1 MPQKYI
7 GKYLSI
13 ARRAHAARLD
23 QKLKPYDI
31 SHGQV
36 LLLIALYKQDGIYPK
51 TLCDIYNI
59 NKAAV
64 GRGLKKLKNI
74 NFITKETDPQ
84 DKRRRLIY
92 LTDKAREFQPKLK
105 RALNS
110 IEAEMKT
117 DLTKK
122 EIKTFFKVIKKI
134 CNNLGAEINDN

>member
-1 MPQKYI
+1 MPQKHI

-13 ARRAHAARLD
+13 AHRAHTAQLD

-36 LLLIALYKQDGIYPK
+36 LLLIALYKQDGIYQK

-74 NFITKETDPQ
+74 NFITKKTDPK
-84 DKRRRLIY
+84 DKRRQLIY
-92 LTDKAREFQPKLK
+92 LTDKGREFQPKLK
-105 RALNS
+105 KVLNS
-110 IEAEMKT
+110 IEAEMKA
-117 DLTKK
+117 DLTKE
-122 EIKTFFKVIKKI
+122 EIKIFSKVIKKI